1 MRNTHLSFLEHPSPR
16 ASQAYTSLPAS
27 EDQLFSDP
35 RITQT
40 QRDGGFTLTD
50 NAAAD
55 TWLGLI
61 KMNEPMPDHHQVFVQ
76 PDTES
81 PGQDNM
87 IYVQTASPAG
97 GDTEA
102 AFMTQARAIRNP
114 QLVTDEDRP
123 LYNHI
128 EAVYSEHL

>member
-16 ASQAYTSLPAS
+16 PSQAFRSLSAS
-27 EDQLFSDP
+27 EDNILSDP
-35 RITQT
+35 RITKT
-40 QRDGGFTLTD
+40 QRDHGFTLTD
-50 NAAAD
+50 DAAAD

-76 PDTES
+76 PDAEA

-87 IYVQTASPAG
+87 IYVQTAGPAG

-114 QLVTDEDRP
+114 Q
-123 LYNHI
+123 
-128 EAVYSEHL
+128 